1 MTITLLG
8 HGGEETNPLLAFVL
22 NDHPN
27 LFATIKMALTGF
39 GIVVFVAVARD
50 RLLGLISVRL
60 VFQVLVFAYFALVI
74 YEVWLVSLMPPS
86 GAR

>member
-1 MTITLLG
+1 
-8 HGGEETNPLLAFVL
+8 
-22 NDHPN
+22 
-27 LFATIKMALTGF
+27 MALTGF
-39 GIVVFVAVARD
+39 GIVVFVAVARV